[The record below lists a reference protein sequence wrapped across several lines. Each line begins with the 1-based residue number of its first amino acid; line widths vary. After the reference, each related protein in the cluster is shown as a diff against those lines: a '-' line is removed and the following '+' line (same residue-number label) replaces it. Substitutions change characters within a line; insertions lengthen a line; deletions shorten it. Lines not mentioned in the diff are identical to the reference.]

1 MLWACLAYCTV
12 VRAAVQLR
20 GSEAAE
26 VRNGLARSVY
36 AALFAW
42 LVQRVNA
49 SLGVGSARERR
60 CHDDNALT
68 SAMRSHTATLIG
80 ARGQPQPRGPL

>member
-12 VRAAVQLR
+12 VRATVQLR

-49 SLGVGSARERR
+49 SLGVGSARESR
-60 CHDDNALT
+60 
-68 SAMRSHTATLIG
+68 
-80 ARGQPQPRGPL
+80 